1 MLSSFAEKTEKK
13 ISFDDDGWLYYSK
26 LQHFDSFGLAN
37 LLCCIRFFWCFNAI
51 FKICSLPYCQLS
63 YIYAS
68 PVTTSTVN
76 YRLPNYYHWP
86 ILCRPPSVSRWTD
99 CRRRISPMTIQ
110 GGQSWKKN
118 WLSYVSVQIISTVI
132 NKRTF
137 FNVSMINPP
146 FFENITLT
154 RSIFYLWCNSHH
166 TCANPHDITDKQKS
180 FSQNPFWCFFAV
192 SCGTVLPFYECM
204 RCSMKDKRS
213 GPLSFREQSSDIH
226 NDKTIQVG
234 R

>member
-1 MLSSFAEKTEKK
+1 MLSSFAQKTEKK

-63 YIYAS
+63 HIYHLLQLQQ
-68 PVTTSTVN
+68 STIDC
-76 YRLPNYYHWP
+76 RTIITDLYYAA
-86 ILCRPPSVSRWTD
+86 PPSVSRWTD
-99 CRRRISPMTIQ
+99 CRRRISPMTIL

-180 FSQNPFWCFFAV
+180 FSCQSKSFLAFFCGFLWNSLALLWVYAV
-192 SCGTVLPFYECM
+192 QYE
-204 RCSMKDKRS
+204 R
-213 GPLSFREQSSDIH
+213 
-226 NDKTIQVG
+226 
-234 R
+234 